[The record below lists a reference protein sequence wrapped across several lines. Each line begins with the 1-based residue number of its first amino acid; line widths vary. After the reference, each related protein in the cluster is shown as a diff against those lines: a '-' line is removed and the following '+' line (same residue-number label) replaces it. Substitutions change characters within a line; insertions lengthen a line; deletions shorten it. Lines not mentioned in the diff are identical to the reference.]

1 MSRQA
6 KTRLALVV
14 AAGLLLIGLGSA
26 MGPEGAVL
34 AFGILLLGIVVIVAA
49 SAGRPGS
56 TDDVG
61 EFALLSGIETTDASR
76 HFIAYYLVT
85 GRRLRAVLV
94 VAAVFLPSLV
104 GQALGLTDS
113 FEAPASWQAVLAA
126 CLVGTIW
133 AELAL
138 TRPTG
143 KVRVASLRPRDIG
156 TYLGRPLLWSPLIA
170 SGIAAA
176 LWAGVPA
183 LPTSTNSGMERAGR
197 SEIIT
202 GIVFALAVPAVVA
215 LTQRWIVT
223 RPQPFS
229 IPSLIA
235 ADDAIRAASVRYL
248 AAVGTAMA
256 LLNLSGGGF
265 QYTPF
270 WNGASDVLFGGT
282 ALASLVLA
290 WFYWNARKPGRLIRS
305 TRELRPFSVPAP

>member
-1 MSRQA
+1 MI
-6 KTRLALVV
+6 RLGLV
-14 AAGLLLIGLGSA
+14 AAAALLAIGLA
-26 MGPEGAVL
+26 RAVGP
-34 AFGILLLGIVVIVAA
+34 GIVVVLAIAIVGLVLISTG
-49 SAGRPGS
+49 SAGRSSP
-56 TDDVG
+56 TDDVD

-94 VAAVFLPSLV
+94 VAAIFLPTLV
-104 GQALGLTDS
+104 GQALGLTDE
-113 FEAPASWQAVLAA
+113 FEVPASWQAVLAA

-156 TYLGRPLLWSPLIA
+156 TYLGRPLLWSPVAVSAIA
-170 SGIAAA
+170 GAV
-176 LWAGVPA
+176 WAGVAA
-183 LPTSTNSGMERAGR
+183 LPAATDNGMERAGKGA
-197 SEIIT
+197 IIT
-202 GIVFALAVPAVVA
+202 GLVFALAVPAVVA
-215 LTQRWIVT
+215 VTQRWIVT

-229 IPSLIA
+229 IPSLVA
-235 ADDAIRAASVRYL
+235 ADNAIRAASVRYL

-256 LLNLSGGGF
+256 LINLAGGAF

-270 WNGASDVLFGGT
+270 WDGAADVVLGG
-282 ALASLVLA
+282 AGFASLILA
-290 WFYWNARKPGRLIRS
+290 WFFWNARKPGRLIRS